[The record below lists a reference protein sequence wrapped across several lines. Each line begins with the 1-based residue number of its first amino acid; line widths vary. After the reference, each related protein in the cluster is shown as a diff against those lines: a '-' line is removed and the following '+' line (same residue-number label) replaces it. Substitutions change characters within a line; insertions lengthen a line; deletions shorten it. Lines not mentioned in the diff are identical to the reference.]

1 MNDTALFVSRLRD
14 LDIRLWIEG
23 DRLRC
28 SAPADKLDSEM
39 RGTLVSRKA
48 EILAFL
54 QEAKALASPSST
66 IVPIRRDGSKPPI
79 FAVSGHAGDV
89 FCLRALAHRLDPD
102 RPVLGV
108 RPPGLDGGEPLN
120 SVEELARFE
129 IEQIRNYRPNGPYL
143 IAGHCAG
150 GAIAFEVAQQLT
162 AAGQEVS
169 LLALIGSPYPTS
181 FGFWPQLMLRL
192 RQRARVLF
200 SGSLRERQRLIMR
213 KLRDRLQSPEEAAGI
228 TPAITEARRR
238 VEEATV
244 AAVRRYQ
251 PQHYA
256 GQIDLFIAA
265 DFWHQPQRWRAV
277 AETVC
282 EHYLGDFE
290 TNELLIG
297 SHVDVLS
304 EALNAR
310 LRTVQGATA

>member
-14 LDIRLWIEG
+14 LDIRLWIDG

-28 SAPADKLDSEM
+28 SAPPDKLDSEM

-89 FCLRALAHRLDPD
+89 FCLRALALRLDAD
-102 RPVLGV
+102 QPVIGV
-108 RPPGLDGGEPLN
+108 RPPGLDGGDPLT
-120 SVEELARFE
+120 SVEDLARFE
-129 IEQIRNYRPNGPYL
+129 IEQIRQYRPKGPYW

-162 AAGQEVS
+162 AEGEEVG

-181 FGFWPQLMLRL
+181 FGYWPQLTLRL
-192 RQRARVLF
+192 RNRARTLF

-213 KLRDRLQSPEEAAGI
+213 KLRERMQSPEEAAGI
-228 TPAITEARRR
+228 TPAITEARQR
-238 VEEATV
+238 VEDATV
-244 AAVRRYQ
+244 AAVRNYQ
-251 PQHYA
+251 PRRYA
-256 GQIDLFIAA
+256 GAIDLFIAA
-265 DFWHQPQRWRAV
+265 DFWHQPQRWREV
-277 AETVC
+277 ADNVR

-297 SHVDVLS
+297 SHVDVLAQ
-304 EALNAR
+304 ALNAR
-310 LRTVQGATA
+310 LKSL

>member
-1 MNDTALFVSRLRD
+1 MNDTAMFVSRLRE
-14 LDIRLWIEG
+14 LDIRLWIDG

-28 SAPADKLDSEM
+28 SAPAAALDPET

-54 QEAKALASPSST
+54 QEANALASPTST
-66 IVPIRRDGSKPPI
+66 IVPIKRDGSKPPI

-102 RPVLGV
+102 QPVLGV
-108 RPPGLDGGEPLN
+108 RPPGLDGGEPLT
-120 SVEELARFE
+120 SVEDLARFE
-129 IEQIRNYRPNGPYL
+129 IEQIRAYRPQGPYW

-150 GAIAFEVAQQLT
+150 GTIAFEVAQQLT
-162 AAGQEVS
+162 AAGQEVG

-181 FGFWPQLMLRL
+181 FGFAPQLLLRL
-192 RQRARVLF
+192 RQRAKALF

-213 KLRDRLQSPEEAAGI
+213 KVRERMQSPEEAAGI
-228 TPAITEARRR
+228 TPEIIEARRR
-238 VEEATV
+238 VEDATV

-251 PQHYA
+251 PRHYA

-265 DFWHQPQRWRAV
+265 DFWHKPQRWRAV
-277 AETVC
+277 AETVR

-297 SHVDVLS
+297 SHVPVLAQ
-304 EALNAR
+304 ALNAR
-310 LRTVQGATA
+310 LTSL

>member
-1 MNDTALFVSRLRD
+1 VNDTATLVSRLRD

-28 SAPADKLDSEM
+28 SAPADKLDPET

-48 EILAFL
+48 ELLTFL
-54 QEAKALASPSST
+54 QEAKALASPTST

-102 RPVLGV
+102 QPVLGV
-108 RPPGLDGGEPLN
+108 RPPGLDGSEPLT

-129 IEQIRNYRPNGPYL
+129 IEQIRAYRPKGPYL

-150 GAIAFEVAQQLT
+150 GTIAFEVAQQLT
-162 AAGQEVS
+162 GAGHEVGM
-169 LLALIGSPYPTS
+169 LALIGSPYPTS
-181 FGFWPQLMLRL
+181 FGFWPQQMLRL
-192 RQRARVLF
+192 RNRARTLL

-213 KLRDRLQSPEEAAGI
+213 RLRERLQSPEEAAGI

-238 VEEATV
+238 VEDATV
-244 AAVRRYQ
+244 AAVRCYQ
-251 PQHYA
+251 PRLYA

-265 DFWHQPQRWRAV
+265 DFWHKPQRWRAV
-277 AETVC
+277 AKTVR

-297 SHVDVLS
+297 SHVAVLAQ
-304 EALNAR
+304 ALNAR
-310 LRTVQGATA
+310 LRSV

>member
-1 MNDTALFVSRLRD
+1 MNDTAMFVSRLRD
-14 LDIRLWIEG
+14 QDIRLWIEG

-28 SAPADKLDSEM
+28 SAPADKLDAET
-39 RGTLVSRKA
+39 RGSLVSRKA

-66 IVPIRRDGSKPPI
+66 MVPIKRDGSKPPI

-102 RPVLGV
+102 QPVIGV
-108 RPPGLDGGEPLN
+108 RPPGLDGSEPLT

-129 IEQIRNYRPNGPYL
+129 VEQILNYRPKGPYW

-162 AAGQEVS
+162 AAGHEVG

-181 FGFWPQLMLRL
+181 FGFWPQLMLRV
-192 RQRARVLF
+192 RNRARTLL

-213 KLRDRLQSPEEAAGI
+213 KLRERLQSPEEAAGI

-238 VEEATV
+238 VEDATV
-244 AAVRRYQ
+244 AAVRQYQ
-251 PQHYA
+251 PKHYA

-277 AETVC
+277 AETVR

-297 SHVDVLS
+297 SHVPVLAT
-304 EALNAR
+304 ALNAR
-310 LRTVQGATA
+310 LQSI

>member
-1 MNDTALFVSRLRD
+1 
-14 LDIRLWIEG
+14 LWIEG

-28 SAPADKLDSEM
+28 GAPADKLDAEL

-48 EILAFL
+48 EIMAFL

-66 IVPIRRDGSKPPI
+66 MVPIKRDGSKPPI

-102 RPVLGV
+102 QPVIGV
-108 RPPGLDGGEPLN
+108 RPPGLDGSEPLT
-120 SVEELARFE
+120 SVEDLARFQV
-129 IEQIRNYRPNGPYL
+129 EQIRDYRPKGPYL

-150 GAIAFEVAQQLT
+150 GTIAFEVAQQLT
-162 AAGQEVS
+162 AAGHEVG

-181 FGFWPQLMLRL
+181 FRFAPQLMLRL
-192 RQRARVLF
+192 KNWAGTVL
-200 SGSLRERQRLIMR
+200 SGSLRERQQRIMR
-213 KLRDRLQSPEEAAGI
+213 KVRERLQSPAEEIGI

-238 VEEATV
+238 VEGATV
-244 AAVRRYQ
+244 AAVRRYR

-265 DFWHQPQRWRAV
+265 DFWHKPQRWRAV
-277 AETVC
+277 AETVR

-290 TNELLIG
+290 TNDLLIG
-297 SHVDVLS
+297 SHVPVLAQ
-304 EALNAR
+304 ALNAR
-310 LRTVQGATA
+310 LQSI

>member
-1 MNDTALFVSRLRD
+1 MNDTAMFVSRLRE
-14 LDIRLWIEG
+14 LDIRLWIDG

-28 SAPADKLDSEM
+28 SAPAAALDPET

-54 QEAKALASPSST
+54 QEANALASPTST
-66 IVPIRRDGSKPPI
+66 IVPIKRDGSKPPI

-102 RPVLGV
+102 QPVLGV
-108 RPPGLDGGEPLN
+108 RPPGLDGGEPLT
-120 SVEELARFE
+120 SVEDLARFE
-129 IEQIRNYRPNGPYL
+129 IEQIRAYRPQGPYW

-150 GAIAFEVAQQLT
+150 GTIAFEVAQQLT
-162 AAGQEVS
+162 AAGQEVG

-181 FGFWPQLMLRL
+181 FGFVPQLLLRL
-192 RQRARVLF
+192 RQRAKALF

-213 KLRDRLQSPEEAAGI
+213 KVRERMQSPEEAAGI
-228 TPAITEARRR
+228 TPEIIEARRR
-238 VEEATV
+238 VEDATV

-251 PQHYA
+251 PRHYA

-265 DFWHQPQRWRAV
+265 DFWHKPQRWRAV
-277 AETVC
+277 AETVR

-297 SHVDVLS
+297 SHVPVLAQ
-304 EALNAR
+304 ALNAR
-310 LRTVQGATA
+310 LTSL

>member
-1 MNDTALFVSRLRD
+1 MSDTATLVSRLRD
-14 LDIRLWIEG
+14 QDIRLWIEG

-28 SAPADKLDSEM
+28 GAPADKLDAEL

-48 EILAFL
+48 EIMAFL

-66 IVPIRRDGSKPPI
+66 MVPIKRDGSKPPI

-102 RPVLGV
+102 QPVIGV
-108 RPPGLDGGEPLN
+108 RPPGLDGSEPLT
-120 SVEELARFE
+120 SVEDLARFQV
-129 IEQIRNYRPNGPYL
+129 EQIRDYRPKGPYL

-150 GAIAFEVAQQLT
+150 GTIAFEVAQQLR
-162 AAGQEVS
+162 AAGHEVG

-181 FGFWPQLMLRL
+181 FRFAPQLMLRL
-192 RQRARVLF
+192 KNWAGTVL
-200 SGSLRERQRLIMR
+200 SGSLRERQQRIMR
-213 KLRDRLQSPEEAAGI
+213 KVRERLQSPAEEIGI

-238 VEEATV
+238 VEGATV
-244 AAVRRYQ
+244 AAVRRYR

-265 DFWHQPQRWRAV
+265 DFWHKPQRWRAV
-277 AETVC
+277 AETVR

-290 TNELLIG
+290 TNDLLIG
-297 SHVDVLS
+297 SHVPVLAQ
-304 EALNAR
+304 ALNAR
-310 LRTVQGATA
+310 LQSI

>member
-1 MNDTALFVSRLRD
+1 
-14 LDIRLWIEG
+14 
-23 DRLRC
+23 
-28 SAPADKLDSEM
+28 
-39 RGTLVSRKA
+39 
-48 EILAFL
+48 
-54 QEAKALASPSST
+54 
-66 IVPIRRDGSKPPI
+66 
-79 FAVSGHAGDV
+79 V

-102 RPVLGV
+102 QPVLGV
-108 RPPGLDGGEPLN
+108 RPPGLDGGEPLTT
-120 SVEELARFE
+120 VQELARFE
-129 IEQIRNYRPNGPYL
+129 IEQIRSYRPNGPYW

-162 AAGQEVS
+162 AAGQEVG

-181 FGFWPQLMLRL
+181 FAFWPQLMLRL
-192 RQRARVLF
+192 RNRARTLL

-213 KLRDRLQSPEEAAGI
+213 KLRERLQSPEEAAGI

-244 AAVRRYQ
+244 AAVRQYQ

-265 DFWHQPQRWRAV
+265 DFWHQPQRWRTV
-277 AETVC
+277 AETIQ

-297 SHVDVLS
+297 SHVDVLAQS
-304 EALNAR
+304 LNAR
-310 LRTVQGATA
+310 LRSM

>member
-1 MNDTALFVSRLRD
+1 MNDTATLVSRLRD

-28 SAPADKLDSEM
+28 SAPADKLDPET

-48 EILAFL
+48 ELLTFL
-54 QEAKALASPSST
+54 QEAKALASPTST

-102 RPVLGV
+102 QPVLGV
-108 RPPGLDGGEPLN
+108 RPPGLDGSEPLT

-129 IEQIRNYRPNGPYL
+129 IEQIRAYRPKGPYL

-150 GAIAFEVAQQLT
+150 GTIAFEVAQQLT
-162 AAGQEVS
+162 GAGHEVGM
-169 LLALIGSPYPTS
+169 LALIGSPYPTS
-181 FGFWPQLMLRL
+181 FGFWPQQMLRL
-192 RQRARVLF
+192 RNRARTLL

-213 KLRDRLQSPEEAAGI
+213 RLRERLQSPEEAAGI

-238 VEEATV
+238 VEDATV
-244 AAVRRYQ
+244 AAVRCYQ
-251 PQHYA
+251 PRLYA

-265 DFWHQPQRWRAV
+265 DFWHKPQRWRAV
-277 AETVC
+277 AKTVR

-297 SHVDVLS
+297 SHVAVLAQ
-304 EALNAR
+304 ALNAR
-310 LRTVQGATA
+310 LRSV